1 MKNKIKTYFK
11 LKKVFQ
17 EICTNKQIRKC
28 IKNEYEIKLSSSS
41 RLKFWCA
48 EMINERK
55 EKCNNLVIT
64 MMDEMLQKQIFSRAW
79 TN

>member
-1 MKNKIKTYFK
+1 MHK
-11 LKKVFQ
+11 
-17 EICTNKQIRKC
+17 
-28 IKNEYEIKLSSSS
+28 KNEYVIELSSSS

-55 EKCNNLVIT
+55 EKCNNFVIT